1 MDLIYANISC
11 IFQQAKRKRPEL
23 SRSDKKALT
32 SIRLVEKLERIGI
45 DTIMASTYGSSFSP
59 LVLQGSLY
67 ARHGS
72 VSPMA
77 QLTFLRN
84 SMSGNQEKLSP
95 SSTASDSSTTKR
107 NIIDKKQDESIP
119 NRESR
124 QRRTS
129 TRAMRSDLGQVV
141 TSAAAPVTSAKETPP
156 AQSALGSISSL
167 LFGRKGGLL

>member
-1 MDLIYANISC
+1 MNFIYSNIFC

-59 LVLQGSLY
+59 LVLPGSLY
-67 ARHGS
+67 TRHGT

-107 NIIDKKQDESIP
+107 NTIDKKQEGSIP
-119 NRESR
+119 NGESR
-124 QRRTS
+124 QRTCA
-129 TRAMRSDLGQVV
+129 RAMRSDLGQV
-141 TSAAAPVTSAKETPP
+141 TPAAVPVTAAEESP